1 MQIDKSLENDKL
13 KYYLL
18 NYLNDIQ
25 FIRQSSK
32 KKELYLDF
40 FTYILDDS
48 LCLKLIE
55 CDYNFNNLIGKLIN
69 SKLHSFLDET
79 DYNNIYHKFSQI
91 KLDKDVFENGK
102 QINQI
107 LI

>member
-1 MQIDKSLENDKL
+1 MLIDKSLDDDKL

-25 FIRQSSK
+25 FIRQNSK

-40 FTYILDDS
+40 FTYILNDS
-48 LCLKLIE
+48 RCLKLIE
-55 CDYNFNNLIGKLIN
+55 GNYNLNNLIGKLIN
-69 SKLHSFLDET
+69 STLHSFLEET
-79 DYNNIYHKFSQI
+79 DYNNIYHKFSKI
-91 KLDKDVFENGK
+91 KLDKDIFENGK